1 MCPVNE
7 TAAMRIWRRVRAIG
21 VPVAVGNRGQNGVRP
36 EVGRLASSLVDS
48 HLPGTAGSQPLALQ
62 AGGRGFDSHRL
73 HRETPGRWSLLE
85 TGHVESHQK
94 HAIVGLCYWHEMA
107 GPVQPGRVGRLGR
120 RPHPP
125 HAAVGEATIEESIL
139 QLGGPQPV
147 HVSAS
152 AIRSPSQG
160 STPHRPEFTDRDALE
175 HGLRQIREEAYE
187 LFVPADVG
195 PLQAAAQRL
204 GT

>member
-1 MCPVNE
+1 MKWPDRFNQGGSADFVS
-7 TAAMRIWRRVRAIG
+7 ADRDRYL
-21 VPVAVGNRGQNGVRP
+21 
-36 EVGRLASSLVDS
+36 VGRTPAFS
-48 HLPGTAGSQPLALQ
+48 
-62 AGGRGFDSHRL
+62 AGGRRGDDRGVDTCRL
-73 HRETPGRWSLLE
+73 
-85 TGHVESHQK
+85 
-94 HAIVGLCYWHEMA
+94 A
-107 GPVQPGRVGRLGR
+107 
-120 RPHPP
+120 
-125 HAAVGEATIEESIL
+125 
-139 QLGGPQPV
+139 GPQPV